1 MPNYILTYHGG
12 KKPETPEEGAEGMAK
27 FQAWVRDL
35 GDAAINPGT
44 PLGMSK
50 TVSADGISDGG
61 GANPMS
67 GFSIV
72 KAKDMDAALEI
83 AKTCPFL
90 EMDTAT
96 IVVSEQMEMPQ

>member
-1 MPNYILTYHGG
+1 MPNYILAYHGG

-50 TVSADGISDGG
+50 TVSADGISRWWRSKSHVWIFNCKGKRYG
-61 GANPMS
+61 CRTGNR
-67 GFSIV
+67 
-72 KAKDMDAALEI
+72 
-83 AKTCPFL
+83 
-90 EMDTAT
+90 
-96 IVVSEQMEMPQ
+96 

>member
-1 MPNYILTYHGG
+1 MPNYILAYHGG

-27 FQAWVRDL
+27 FQAWVCDL
-35 GDAAINPGT
+35 GDATINPGT

-61 GANPMS
+61 GVNPMS

-83 AKTCPFL
+83 AKICPFL
-90 EMDTAT
+90 EMGTAT